1 MKKTRILAALVSLM
15 MVVCALPVMQASAAS
30 PALAPSN
37 LGAAVAEVMNTISG
51 SDKFETAMTIGSGV
65 NYTPANL
72 DFTTPD
78 FASSEYLRVLDES
91 VSFGSEGIAF
101 GETQG
106 RVRYAPGASNPI
118 WVNTYKAPCEEKEA
132 AVAEKKAQL
141 ETETDE
147 TVIATLN
154 AEITALNKEIK
165 NLKFY
170 SQYWGLGA
178 ETDGYGVYSF
188 KLGEGGNLTSWLS
201 AVNSYNVAWIDVT
214 PESVVI
220 YSGTANGAATN
231 DAALVTYAAEYAP
244 GTEWNDVLVK
254 NGGAAEPYQ
263 VWMKKASDT
272 SFTKVAEAKFLANV
286 TNTQVGE
293 SVNYGFNVGFGNDCT
308 NVGKGLT
315 FMGTNANVGYAM
327 GLKGMTENPFYDSLE
342 AIIGKNTAS
351 TYAFEFDATT
361 NLANSTGRGGFTADG
376 YKSEED
382 GLTLID
388 PADESTKFTFAPFGS
403 YSPLNGTTNWNA
415 ETYLP
420 QALYVKAKG
429 NFNLLIAGPKTYG
442 RIDMAVETGKE
453 VRAKTGTSNFSY
465 GVAIQDEW
473 TEYLVVP
480 NDLTIENWIS
490 EGGYSLYVKG
500 NKATNGIWTKV
511 KDCAYENPTSG
522 YTAYGFSFSKVTGN
536 IKSVRMLSLTGG
548 VADAETA
555 PASQLIFEE
564 EFDVLPQYSN
574 VTTQGV
580 LDEAGNIV
588 FPTTKSSMDFKLKDV
603 TIPVGGYAEFK
614 VQYDGIA
621 GYRFYDG
628 EKIVSVTQQ
637 SDYGT
642 ITGGEG
648 FAGTTNNLWRT
659 WRIVRGAEGYSV
671 YSKVEGDDGWYAHS
685 VNVGDANDHKAMV
698 HFNFGIRNGSTPEVE
713 EGILVGE
720 SKLAYFKVY
729 GPASND
735 VLTLIDGNTTKVL
748 KDGDAMVYPE
758 AICARVS
765 VDAGKLLVV
774 SYHDKAIGDIQVI
787 DVATEMTNGS
797 KVLDLTT
804 TGASSIRFFLWD
816 DFGNIECLSDDIT
829 LTF

>member
-1 MKKTRILAALVSLM
+1 MKKTLATLLCIM
-15 MVVCALPVMQASAAS
+15 MVVCTLPVMQVSAAET

-51 SDKFETAMTIGSGV
+51 SEKFKTAMTINSGV
-65 NYTPANL
+65 NYAPANL
-72 DFTTPD
+72 DFTSAD

-91 VSFGSEGIAF
+91 VSFGSEGISF

-118 WVNTYKAPCEEKEA
+118 WVNTHKAPCEEKEA

-147 TVIATLN
+147 NVIAALN

-165 NLKFY
+165 SLKPY

-188 KLGEGGNLTSWLS
+188 KLGEGGSLTSWLS
-201 AVNSYNVAWIDVT
+201 AVNAYNVAWIDVT

-231 DAALVTYAAEYAP
+231 DATLVTYATEYAP
-244 GTEWNDVLVK
+244 GTGWNDVLVK
-254 NGGAAEPYQ
+254 NGGPAEPYQ
-263 VWMKKASDT
+263 VWMKKATDT
-272 SFTKVAEAKFLANV
+272 SFTKVAEASFLANV

-315 FMGTNANVGYAM
+315 FMGTNAKVGYAIGM
-327 GLKGMTENPFYDSLE
+327 KGMTENPFYDSLE
-342 AIIGKNTAS
+342 AIIGKTSS
-351 TYAFEFDATT
+351 TYAFDFDAST
-361 NLANSTGRGGFTADG
+361 NLANSTGRTGFTADG
-376 YKSEED
+376 YKSEAD
-382 GLTLID
+382 GLTLVD
-388 PADESTKFTFAPFGS
+388 PADETTKFTFAPFGS

-415 ETYLP
+415 ETYEP

-429 NFNLLIAGPKTYG
+429 NFNLLIAGPKIYG

-453 VRAKTGTSNFSY
+453 VSAKTKTTNFSY
-465 GVAIQDEW
+465 GVTIQDEW

-490 EGGYSLYVKG
+490 EGGYTLYVKG
-500 NKATNGIWTKV
+500 DKATNGIWTKV

-522 YTAYGFSFSKVTGN
+522 YSNYGLSFYKVTGH
-536 IKSVRMLSLTGG
+536 IKSARTIDLTNS
-548 VADAETA
+548 VADNVSA
-555 PASQLIFEE
+555 PADVLYFEE
-564 EFDVLPQYSN
+564 EFDAMPTYPNFAS
-574 VTTQGV
+574 QGEIG
-580 LDEAGNIV
+580 EAGTMV
-588 FPTTKSSMDFKLKDV
+588 FPTTTSSMDLKLTDV

-621 GYRFYDG
+621 RYEFCDG
-628 EKIVSVTQQ
+628 EKSISISQQ

-642 ITGGEG
+642 ITGGNG
-648 FAGTTNNLWRT
+648 FVGNTNSGWRT
-659 WRIVRGAEGYSV
+659 WRIVRTAEGYNI
-671 YSKVEGDDGWYAHS
+671 YSKVEGDTGWMTHA
-685 VNVGDANDHKAMV
+685 VNAGSANTKAPQAF
-698 HFNFGIRNGSTPEVE
+698 FNFGTRNGSA
-713 EGILVGE
+713 EGNVLTGD
-720 SKLAYFKVY
+720 SKLDYIKIY
-729 GPASND
+729 GPALD
-735 VLTLIDGNTTKVL
+735 TLTLMDGYSTKVL
-748 KDGDAMVYPE
+748 TDGAIPAYPAEIRAM
-758 AICARVS
+758 VS

-774 SYHDKAIGDIQVI
+774 SYNGKTIVNIQAI
-787 DVATEMTNGS
+787 DVATEITDGV

-816 DFGNIECLSDDIT
+816 DFGNIEALSDDIT